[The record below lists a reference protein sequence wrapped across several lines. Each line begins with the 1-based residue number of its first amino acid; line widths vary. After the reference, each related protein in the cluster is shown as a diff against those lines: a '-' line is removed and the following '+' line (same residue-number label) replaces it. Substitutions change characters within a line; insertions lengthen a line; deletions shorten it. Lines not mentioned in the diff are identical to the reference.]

1 MKKIEIEE
9 IKKIQLDI
17 LMSVHTFCMNKG
29 IEYLLTGGTAIGA
42 IRHGGYIPWDDD
54 IDIAMTRPNYEK
66 FLESFN
72 NKDNY
77 LRVFAP
83 ELSLNYYAPYANV
96 CDMRTV
102 VKENQVGHNGQ
113 QIGIKIDIF
122 PIDGVINER
131 DYFKRKRICDACN
144 RIMGVKRLIIRD
156 YSCLQRIRYLVL
168 KSIFCLIPYSILQS
182 IIHKQATKYAFDN
195 CDFAA
200 ALTFPNKKP
209 MLYKTQWFN
218 NYIDICFEGETLRII
233 KNYDLYLR
241 VIYGD
246 YLQMPPVDQQVASHG
261 FDAYWID

>member
-1 MKKIEIEE
+1 MREISIEE
-9 IKKIQLDI
+9 LKRIQLDI
-17 LMSVHTFCMNKG
+17 LVSVHEFCKINR
-29 IEYLLTGGTAIGA
+29 IDYLLTGGSGIGA
-42 IRHGGYIPWDDD
+42 IRHKGYIPWDDD

-66 FLESFN
+66 FLKLFN
-72 NKDNY
+72 GHFSH
-77 LRVFAP
+77 LTVFAP
-83 ELSLNYYAPYANV
+83 ELDWNYYAPYANV

-102 VKENQVGHNGQ
+102 VKENKVGHNGQ

-156 YSCLQRIRYLVL
+156 YSYLQKIRYLVL
-168 KSIFCLIPYSILQS
+168 KSIFCLIPYSNLQS

-195 CDFAA
+195 CVFAA
-200 ALTFPNKKP
+200 ALTYPNKKP

-218 NYIDICFEGETLRII
+218 NYINICFEGETLRII
-233 KNYDLYLR
+233 KDYDLYLR
-241 VIYGD
+241 VIFGD